1 VGVAVAAIAT
11 ATNAPAFSAPQID
24 TGLNREN
31 GAIGFTDVAAGGGC
45 TPNLE
50 RTLGHFSHDPARTA
64 DWFAC
69 RNPFGD
75 QLTL

>member
-11 ATNAPAFSAPQID
+11 AANAPAFFASQID
-24 TGLNREN
+24 RD
-31 GAIGFTDVAAGGGC
+31 AGGC

-50 RTLGHFSHDPARTA
+50 RTLGHFSHDPARAA